1 MNPDHDEKPPHQGHS
16 HAHDH
21 AQAPV
26 RVLWLAVG
34 LTLGFALIE
43 AAAGWWSG
51 ALVLLGDAAH
61 MVTDAF
67 ALGLAAVAALLA
79 QRPADQRHSFGF
91 GRVEMLG
98 ALLNAVLMLIVVAMI
113 AYEAVIRL
121 QSPPVVNAQMIA
133 WVALIGLLVNIGVAR
148 LLWPAGDS
156 INVRG
161 ALLHV
166 MGDILGSIVALVT
179 GVVLLFVD
187 WYWLDPVL
195 SLLICG
201 LIGFSALGLLREA
214 VHQLLDGVPLDLDL
228 DAVRAALN
236 ALGGVEQARHVHV
249 WRIHGQ
255 IIGLTAELALR
266 EAHDWERVLHSAQDM
281 LHARFHIDH
290 ATLQPSFADLS
301 PSEPVSTHCSNP
313 QEHST

>member
-1 MNPDHDEKPPHQGHS
+1 MSPEHDEKPPHAGHS
-16 HAHDH
+16 HAHDY

-121 QSPPVVNAQMIA
+121 QSPPVVNAQVIA

-148 LLWPAGDS
+148 LLWPAGDSS

-179 GVVLLFVD
+179 GVVLLFAD

-228 DAVRAALN
+228 EAVRTALN
-236 ALGGVEQARHVHV
+236 ALEGVEQARHVHV
-249 WRIHGQ
+249 WRIQGQ
-255 IIGLTAELALR
+255 TIGLTAELALR

-290 ATLQPSFADLS
+290 ATLQPSFGDS
-301 PSEPVSTHCSNP
+301 PLDPEKSSNLDP
-313 QEHST
+313 M

>member
-1 MNPDHDEKPPHQGHS
+1 MEHVHTSKPAHHGHS
-16 HAHDH
+16 HDH

-26 RVLWLAVG
+26 RLLWLAVA
-34 LTLGFALIE
+34 LTLGFALVE

-113 AYEAVIRL
+113 AYEAVTRL
-121 QSPPVVNAQMIA
+121 QTPPAVDATTIT

-166 MGDILGSIVALVT
+166 IGDILGSIVALVT
-179 GVVLLFVD
+179 GVVLLFVN
-187 WYWLDPVL
+187 WYWLDPML

-201 LIGFSALGLLREA
+201 LIGFSALRLLREA
-214 VHQLLDGVPLDLDL
+214 VHQLLDGVPLELDL
-228 DAVRAALN
+228 EAVRAALN
-236 ALGGVEQARHVHV
+236 TLEGVEQARHVHV
-249 WRIHGQ
+249 WRIHGKT
-255 IIGLTAELALR
+255 IGLTAELDLAQPG
-266 EAHDWERVLHSAQDM
+266 DWSRVLHSAQD
-281 LHARFHIDH
+281 LLRARFHIDH
-290 ATLQPSFADLS
+290 ATLQPNFGDMP
-301 PSEPVSTHCSNP
+301 PSEACATPAPNP
-313 QEHST
+313 KEPAA

>member
-1 MNPDHDEKPPHQGHS
+1 M
-16 HAHDH
+16 
-21 AQAPV
+21 
-26 RVLWLAVG
+26 LWLAVA
-34 LTLGFALIE
+34 LTLGFALVE

-79 QRPADQRHSFGF
+79 QRSADQRHSFGF

-121 QSPPVVNAQMIA
+121 QSPPVVNAQVIA

-148 LLWPAGDS
+148 LLWPAAYS

-179 GVVLLFVD
+179 GVVLLFAD

-201 LIGFSALGLLREA
+201 LIGFSALRLLREA

-228 DAVRAALN
+228 EMVREELN
-236 ALGGVEQARHVHV
+236 ALDGIEQTRHVHV
-249 WRIHGQ
+249 WRINSK
-255 IIGLTAELALR
+255 IIGLTAELVVR
-266 EAHDWERVLHSAQDM
+266 EARDWERVLHSAQDM
-281 LHARFHIDH
+281 LHERFHIDH
-290 ATLQPSFADLS
+290 ATLQPSFGNSSLYPEKSAN
-301 PSEPVSTHCSNP
+301 VCSM
-313 QEHST
+313 

>member
-1 MNPDHDEKPPHQGHS
+1 MAHGHAHEHHAQGHAHS
-16 HAHDH
+16 HAE
-21 AQAPV
+21 APA
-26 RVLWLAVG
+26 RVLWLAVA
-34 LTLGFALIE
+34 LTLGFALVE

-61 MVTDAF
+61 MLTDAF
-67 ALGLAAVAALLA
+67 ALGLAAVASWLAL
-79 QRPADQRHSFGF
+79 RPADRRHSFGF

-98 ALLNAVLMLIVVAMI
+98 ALLNAVLMLLVVAMI
-113 AYEAVIRL
+113 AYEALTRL
-121 QSPPVVNAQMIA
+121 QSPPAVDATTIA
-133 WVALIGLLVNIGVAR
+133 WVALIGLAVNILVAR
-148 LLWPAGDS
+148 LLWPASDS

-228 DAVRAALN
+228 EAVRAALN
-236 ALGGVEQARHVHV
+236 ALEGVEQARHVHV

-255 IIGLTAELALR
+255 IIGLTAELDLAQPG
-266 EAHDWERVLHSAQDM
+266 DWGRILHLAQDM
-281 LHARFHIDH
+281 LHQRFHIDH
-290 ATLQPSFADLS
+290 ATLQPNFGDMS
-301 PSEPVSTHCSNP
+301 PSEACATPTPNP
-313 QEHST
+313 KEPAA

>member
-1 MNPDHDEKPPHQGHS
+1 MAHGHAHEHHPQS
-16 HAHDH
+16 HAHSH
-21 AQAPV
+21 AQAPA
-26 RVLWLAVG
+26 RALWLAVA

-61 MVTDAF
+61 MLTDAF
-67 ALGLAAVAALLA
+67 ALGLAAVASWLAL
-79 QRPADQRHSFGF
+79 RPADRRHSFGF

-98 ALLNAVLMLIVVAMI
+98 ALLNAVLMLLVVAMI
-113 AYEAVIRL
+113 AYEALTRL
-121 QSPPVVNAQMIA
+121 QSPPAVDATTIA
-133 WVALIGLLVNIGVAR
+133 WVALIGLAVNILVAR
-148 LLWPAGDS
+148 LLWPASDS

-166 MGDILGSIVALVT
+166 MGDILGSIVALTT

-201 LIGFSALGLLREA
+201 LIGYSALGLLREA

-228 DAVRAALN
+228 EAVRAALN
-236 ALGGVEQARHVHV
+236 TLEGVEQARHVHV

-255 IIGLTAELALR
+255 TIGLTAELDLAQPG
-266 EAHDWERVLHSAQDM
+266 DWSRILHSAQDM
-281 LHARFHIDH
+281 LHQRFHIDH
-290 ATLQPSFADLS
+290 ATLQPNFGDMPPSEACATLS
-301 PSEPVSTHCSNP
+301 PNSKEPAA
-313 QEHST
+313 

>member
-1 MNPDHDEKPPHQGHS
+1 M
-16 HAHDH
+16 
-21 AQAPV
+21 
-26 RVLWLAVG
+26 LWLTVG

-67 ALGLAAVAALLA
+67 ALGLAAIAAWLA
-79 QRPADQRHSFGF
+79 LRPADRRHSFGF

-113 AYEAVIRL
+113 AHEALTRL
-121 QSPPVVNAQMIA
+121 QSPPSINAQTIA
-133 WVALIGLLVNIGVAR
+133 WVALIGLLVNLGVAR
-148 LLWPAGDS
+148 LLWPASDS

-166 MGDILGSIVALVT
+166 MGDILGSIVALTT

-214 VHQLLDGVPLDLDL
+214 VHQLMDGVPLDLDL
-228 DAVRAALN
+228 EAVRAALS
-236 ALGGVEQARHVHV
+236 ALEGVEQAQHVHV
-249 WRIHGQ
+249 WRIQGQ
-255 IIGLTAELALR
+255 TIGLTAELAVR
-266 EAHDWERVLHSAQDM
+266 EVHDWERVLHSAQHM
-281 LHARFHIDH
+281 LHTRFHIDH
-290 ATLQPSFADLS
+290 ATLQPSFGDS
-301 PSEPVSTHCSNP
+301 PLDPEKSSNVR
-313 QEHST
+313 SM